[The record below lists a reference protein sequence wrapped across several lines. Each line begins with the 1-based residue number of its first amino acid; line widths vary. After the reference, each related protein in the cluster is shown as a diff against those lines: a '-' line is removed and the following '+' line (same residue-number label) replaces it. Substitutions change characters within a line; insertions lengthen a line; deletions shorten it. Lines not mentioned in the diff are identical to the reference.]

1 MITLN
6 NERLI
11 NREISWLHFNGRVLQ
26 EAIDQK
32 NPLMERI
39 KFLGIFSNNRD
50 EFFRVR
56 IATLKR
62 MLKYREVE
70 GEDTQ
75 PVQDIIDEI
84 SRIVKEQERT
94 FTWTYRKIVLELY
107 RENII
112 LLNENQ
118 LTERQGEIIRK
129 YFREKVRPYLFPIMI
144 DLLENISTLKDK
156 SIYLG
161 VVCRDSKDPE
171 HEDYA
176 LVKVPSKIHSR
187 FFTFPPEV
195 GQNYIILL
203 DDIIRYCLDDVFG
216 VFGFDTFEAYT
227 IKFTR
232 DAELDLDYDVSKSF
246 VETMYES
253 VKKRKRGN
261 PVRFVYDEKMPKK
274 LLKKLRKKLG
284 LKNDDDIRA
293 GGRYHNFKDFM
304 DFPQFNKPE
313 LYFELRRPM
322 FHPDL
327 PINQSV
333 FEVLKQ
339 KDIILHYPY
348 QSFQHIVDWLRE
360 ASIDPRVTTIKM
372 TFYRTARYSNV
383 VNALVNAA
391 RSGKSVTVFMELQ
404 ARFDEEANIQLTEKF
419 QEEGVKVIQAI
430 PGYKV
435 HSKLIFIR
443 RREDHGNMNYV
454 NVSTGNFNESTARL
468 YADDSILTANQEIAE
483 DVNRVFYLFEE
494 RYVQPQ
500 LNSLIISPFYMRE
513 FFMEMLDN
521 EMRNA
526 AQGKEAWAILKLN
539 NLTDQAIGE
548 KLYEASQAG
557 VKITLIVRSI
567 CVIIPGIKGLSENLE
582 AFSIVDRFLEHSRI
596 LVFHNDNS
604 PRFYITSAD
613 WMPRNFDHR
622 IETSMPV
629 YDPEIQQELMDML
642 KIQMRDNQKARIIS
656 KEKPNQYRILEQEEK
671 IRSQTEIY
679 NYLRKK
685 YSVKGKTV
693 EQEELPDD
701 VRSD

>member
-1 MITLN
+1 MIALDN
-6 NERLI
+6 KKLI

-26 EAIDQK
+26 EAMDTAT
-32 NPLMERI
+32 PLLERV

-62 MLKYREVE
+62 MLKYWELE
-70 GEDTQ
+70 GRDTK
-75 PVQDIIDEI
+75 PVQDVLDEI
-84 SRIVKEQERT
+84 DRIVKEQERT
-94 FTWTYRKIVLELY
+94 FTWTYRKIVFELY
-107 RENII
+107 RENIV
-112 LLNENQ
+112 LLNEKQ
-118 LTERQGEIIRK
+118 LTRQQGRIVRK
-129 YFREKVRPYLFPIMI
+129 HFRQKVRPYIFPIML

-156 SIYLG
+156 SIYLA
-161 VVCRDSKDPE
+161 VVCRDSRDE
-171 HEDYA
+171 NNVDYA
-176 LVKVPSKIHSR
+176 LVKVPSKVHSR
-187 FFTFPPEV
+187 FFTFPPEI
-195 GQNYIILL
+195 GENHMILL

-261 PVRFVYDEKMPKK
+261 PVRFVYDEKMPEK
-274 LLKKLRKKLG
+274 LIKKLRKKLS

-304 DFPQFNKPE
+304 EFPDFDKPK
-313 LYFELRRPM
+313 LYFEAMPPM

-333 FEVLKQ
+333 FDTLKQ

-360 ASIDPRVTTIKM
+360 ASIDPKVISIKM

-419 QEEGVKVIQAI
+419 REEGVKVIQAI

-443 RREDHGNMNYV
+443 RREEQGNMNYV
-454 NVSTGNFNESTARL
+454 NISTGNFNETTARS
-468 YADDSILTANQEIAE
+468 YADDSILTANQEIAD
-483 DVNRVFYLFEE
+483 DVNRTFHLFEE

-500 LNSLIISPFYMRE
+500 LNALITAPFYMRE

-521 EMRNA
+521 EMRHA
-526 AQGKEAWAILKLN
+526 MQGREARAVLKLN
-539 NLTDQAIGE
+539 NLTDRTIAE
-548 KLYEASQAG
+548 KIYEASQAG
-557 VKITLIVRSI
+557 VKITLIVRGI
-567 CVIIPGIKGLSENLE
+567 CVIIPGIEGLSENIE
-582 AFSIVDRFLEHSRI
+582 AFSIVDRFLEHSRV
-596 LVFHNDNS
+596 LVFHNNND

-622 IETSMPV
+622 IETCMPV
-629 YDPEIQQELMDML
+629 YDKTIQQELMDML
-642 KIQMRDNQKARIIS
+642 KIQMQDNQKARNIS
-656 KEKPNQYRILEQEEK
+656 KENPNQYRNTGREEK
-671 IRSQTEIY
+671 VRSQVEIY
-679 NYLRKK
+679 NYLKQK
-685 YSVKGKTV
+685 YSTKAKIV
-693 EQEELPDD
+693 EQED
-701 VRSD
+701 

>member
-1 MITLN
+1 MITLDN
-6 NERLI
+6 NKLI
-11 NREISWLHFNGRVLQ
+11 NREISWLHFNERVLQ
-26 EAIDQK
+26 EAIDPK
-32 NPLMERI
+32 TPLLERI

-62 MLKYREVE
+62 MLRYREEE
-70 GEDTQ
+70 GEDTK
-75 PVQDIIDEI
+75 PVQNILNEI
-84 SRIVKEQERT
+84 SHIVKEQERT
-94 FTWTYRKIVLELY
+94 FTWTYRKLVLDLY
-107 RENII
+107 RENIV

-118 LTERQGEIIRK
+118 LTDKQGKIIRK
-129 YFREKVRPYLFPIMI
+129 YFREKVRPYLFPIML

-161 VVCRDSKDPE
+161 VVCKDSRDEE

-246 VETMYES
+246 VEAMYES

-261 PVRFVYDEKMPKK
+261 PVRFVYDETMPKK
-274 LLKKLRKKLG
+274 LLRKLRKKLG
-284 LKNDDDIRA
+284 LKNDDDIRP

-304 DFPQFNKPE
+304 DFPKFNKPE
-313 LYFELRRPM
+313 LYFEPRPPM

-333 FEVLKQ
+333 FEALKK

-372 TFYRTARYSNV
+372 TFYRTAKYSNV

-443 RREDHGNMNYV
+443 RREEHGYMNYV

-468 YADDSILTANQEIAE
+468 YADDAILTANQEIAE
-483 DVNRVFYLFEE
+483 DVNRTFYLFEE

-500 LNSLIISPFYMRE
+500 LNSLIIAPFYMRE

-526 AQGKEAWAILKLN
+526 RQGKEARVILKLN
-539 NLTDQAIGE
+539 NLTDKAIAG

-567 CVIIPGIKGLSENLE
+567 CVVIPGVQGLSENID
-582 AFSIVDRFLEHSRI
+582 AFSIVDRFLEHSRV
-596 LVFHNDNS
+596 LFFHNNAD

-622 IETSMPV
+622 IETCMPI
-629 YDPEIQQELMDML
+629 YDAEIQKELMDML
-642 KIQMRDNQKARIIS
+642 KIQMKDNQKARIIS
-656 KEKPNQYRILEQEEK
+656 KERPNQYRTSNQEER
-671 IRSQTEIY
+671 IRSQVEIY
-679 NYLRKK
+679 DYLKHK
-685 YSVKGKTV
+685 HSTKNKTV
-693 EQEELPDD
+693 EQEE
-701 VRSD
+701 

>member
-1 MITLN
+1 MIALDN
-6 NERLI
+6 KKLI

-26 EAIDQK
+26 EAIDPAT
-32 NPLMERI
+32 PLLERV

-62 MLKYREVE
+62 MLKYREIE
-70 GEDTQ
+70 GQDTK
-75 PVQDIIDEI
+75 PVQHVLDEI
-84 SRIVKEQERT
+84 DRIVKEQERT
-94 FTWTYRKIVLELY
+94 FTMTYRKIVLELY
-107 RENII
+107 RENIV
-112 LLNENQ
+112 LLNEKQ
-118 LTERQGEIIRK
+118 LTEQQGKIVRK
-129 YFREKVRPYLFPIMI
+129 HFREKVRPYLFPIMI
-144 DLLENISTLKDK
+144 DMLENISTLKDK
-156 SIYLG
+156 SIYLA
-161 VVCRDSKDPE
+161 VVCKDSRDE
-171 HEDYA
+171 NNVDYA
-176 LVKVPSKIHSR
+176 LVKVPSKVHSR
-187 FFTFPPEV
+187 FFTFPPEI
-195 GQNYIILL
+195 GRNYMILL

-246 VETMYES
+246 VEAMYES

-274 LLKKLRKKLG
+274 LIKKLRKKLS
-284 LKNDDDIRA
+284 LKNDDDIRP

-304 DFPQFNKPE
+304 EFPDFDKPE
-313 LYFELRRPM
+313 LYFEPMPPM

-327 PINQSV
+327 PINQSI
-333 FEVLKQ
+333 FDALKQ

-443 RREDHGNMNYV
+443 RREEQGNMNYV
-454 NVSTGNFNESTARL
+454 NISTGNFNESTARL
-468 YADDSILTANQEIAE
+468 YADDSILTANQEIAD
-483 DVNRVFYLFEE
+483 DVNRTFQLFEE

-500 LNSLIISPFYMRE
+500 LDALITAPFYMRE

-521 EMRNA
+521 EMRHVM
-526 AQGKEAWAILKLN
+526 QGREAWVVLKLN
-539 NLTDQAIGE
+539 NLTDRAIAD
-548 KLYEASQAG
+548 KIYEASQAG
-557 VKITLIVRSI
+557 VKITLIVRGI
-567 CVIIPGIKGLSENLE
+567 CVIIPGIEGLSDNIE
-582 AFSIVDRFLEHSRI
+582 AFSIVDRFLEHSRV
-596 LVFHNDNS
+596 LVFHNNND

-622 IETSMPV
+622 IETCMPI
-629 YDPEIQQELMDML
+629 YDKNIQKELMDML
-642 KIQMRDNQKARIIS
+642 KIQMRDNQKARNIS
-656 KEKPNQYRILEQEEK
+656 KESPNQYRDTGEEEG
-671 IRSQTEIY
+671 IRSQVEIY
-679 NYLRKK
+679 KYLKQK
-685 YSVKGKTV
+685 HSTKVKTV
-693 EQEELPDD
+693 EQED
-701 VRSD
+701 